1 MGDSLETV
9 CGFPWLARQ
18 RAGFQLGRVQQ
29 GLDPRDW
36 KSMPI
41 IGAGV
46 REIRVHAA
54 NEYRVFY
61 TAAFEESV
69 YVLHAFVKKTRKTS
83 RADLSLGKTRYQEV
97 LRQEASRKRGAP
109 GEKR

>member
-1 MGDSLETV
+1 MAGAPARRVSARSCAAGARSSGLEINANNRS
-9 CGFPWLARQ
+9 WSQ
-18 RAGFQLGRVQQ
+18 RNSC
-29 GLDPRDW
+29 P
-36 KSMPI
+36 
-41 IGAGV
+41 
-46 REIRVHAA
+46 AA

-61 TAAFEESV
+61 TAFEESV